1 MGKKAKLKKLRRELK
16 ATPNTKTNSS
26 PTQFVEELDR
36 LGYQLDRIK
45 RSPEVPNKQIE
56 PQL

>member
-16 ATPNTKTNSS
+16 ANPPTKESS
-26 PTQFVEELDR
+26 PSTQFVEQLHQ
-36 LGYQLDRIK
+36 LGYQFRQIE
-45 RSPEVPNKQIE
+45 RSPEVPTKKIE

>member
-16 ATPNTKTNSS
+16 ANPNTKTNSA

-36 LGYQLDRIK
+36 LGYQLEKIK
-45 RSPEVPNKQIE
+45 RSPEVPNKHIE
-56 PQL
+56 PRL

>member
-16 ATPNTKTNSS
+16 ANPSTEKPSS
-26 PTQFVEELDR
+26 STQFVEQLNK
-36 LGYQLDRIK
+36 LGYQLERTT
-45 RSPEVPNKQIE
+45 RSPEVPTKNIE

>member
-16 ATPNTKTNSS
+16 ANPKTEKPPS
-26 PTQFVEELDR
+26 PTRFVEQLNQ
-36 LGYQLDRIK
+36 LGYQLEQIE
-45 RSPEVPNKQIE
+45 RSPDVPTENIE